1 VIDYSSLVRMVVKL
15 SGVGLIV
22 YGALTLSL
30 YLPAILAFQRQGDIG
45 GTLPYVLSLIAPF
58 LIGSFLW
65 WFPATVTNSIIRFDP
80 STEPKT
86 GWSEEFERVG
96 VSLLGLFLFF
106 RGVSDMIYHV
116 LMHRAKTEVLGY
128 GGAPSE
134 FPALM
139 AATVVEIVLAILF
152 MLRSRGVVNLLRKAR
167 GY

>member
-1 VIDYSSLVRMVVKL
+1 VIDYSSLVRLVVKL

-30 YLPAILAFQRQGDIG
+30 YLPAILSFQRQGDIG
-45 GTLPYVLSLIAPF
+45 GTLPYVFSLSAPF

-80 STEPKT
+80 SAEPKT

-96 VSLLGLFLFF
+96 VSLLGLYLFF
-106 RGVSDMIYHV
+106 VGVSDIIYHALV
-116 LMHRAKTEVLGY
+116 HRAKTEVLGY

-152 MLRSRGVVNLLRKAR
+152 MLKSRGVVNLLRKAR

>member
-1 VIDYSSLVRMVVKL
+1 MIDYNNLVRMIVKL

-22 YGALTLSL
+22 YGALTLAL
-30 YLPAILAFQRQGDIG
+30 YLPALFMFQRQDDIG
-45 GTLPYVLSLIAPF
+45 GTLPYVLTLIAPF

-65 WFPATVTNSIIRFDP
+65 WFPAKVTNSIIRFDH

-96 VSLLGLFLFF
+96 VSLLGLYLFF
-106 RGVSDMIYHV
+106 RGVSDAIYH
-116 LMHRAKTEVLGY
+116 LSMHRAKTEALGY

-139 AATVVEIVLAILF
+139 AATVVEIVLAIFF
-152 MLRSRGVVNLLRKAR
+152 MLRSRGVVSLLKKAR